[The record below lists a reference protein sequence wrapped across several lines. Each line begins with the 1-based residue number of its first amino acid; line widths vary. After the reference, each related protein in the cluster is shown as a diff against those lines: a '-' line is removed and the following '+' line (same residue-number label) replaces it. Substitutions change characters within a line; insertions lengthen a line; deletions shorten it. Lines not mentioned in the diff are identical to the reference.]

1 MADQLERHK
10 RIVMGLEIEAYTIS
24 MPGHRITRRLASPRR
39 GVGEKG
45 ERFTRDAS
53 IGTEY
58 ISRPFASI
66 REGLFLLKAGLRKYS
81 QKYYERR
88 TQSRQQRQLLLVG
101 GWRDRFAGTHM
112 HLSVAGRELA
122 KEDARRL
129 AGHIHDHIPFL
140 VAVGAN
146 SPVWADEIT
155 DVASNRVLR
164 ASRIYFQPIDRRELT
179 QREYDE
185 LVYSPGR
192 KRKPPTLEFRVL
204 DSNVPEF
211 VVAVAALVKAV
222 ALDWLRGRG
231 ASNRLTRA
239 DYLDSRERAAIGG
252 MRARLCWKGEW
263 IPASRYLDRFVWAHR
278 DAFEEMDLPEDLWT
292 TLRLLKRG
300 WNGAAI
306 VRAAALR
313 AHEEHPPTWQA
324 RFARRYVAALDEL
337 LSGHSLL
344 EFAERLQVELPEL
357 DEVWLGGRH
366 LVWP

>member
-1 MADQLERHK
+1 VAAREDRHK
-10 RIVMGLEIEAYTIS
+10 RVVMGVEIEAYTIS
-24 MPGHRITRRLASPRR
+24 LPGHRITRRLASPRR
-39 GVGEKG
+39 GVGERG

-58 ISRPFASI
+58 IGRPFATI

-88 TQSRQQRQLLLVG
+88 TRSRQQRQLLLVG

-112 HLSVAGRELA
+112 HLSVAGRELS
-122 KEDARRL
+122 KDDARRL

-140 VAVGAN
+140 IAAAAN

-164 ASRIYFQPIDRRELT
+164 ASRIYFQPTDRGRLT
-179 QREYDE
+179 QKEYDE

-192 KRKPPTLEFRVL
+192 KRKPPTLEFRVP
-204 DSNVPEF
+204 DSNVPEY
-211 VVAVAALVKAV
+211 VVAVAAFVKAI

-231 ASNRLTRA
+231 MSNRLTRTE
-239 DYLDSRERAAIGG
+239 YMRSREVAAVDG
-252 MRARLCWKGEW
+252 MKARLCWRGEW
-263 IPASRYLDRFVWAHR
+263 IPAPRYLDRFVWAHR
-278 DAFEEMDLPEDLWT
+278 DSLEDMDLPEEVWT

-300 WNGAAI
+300 WTGAAI
-306 VRAAALR
+306 LRAAAR
-313 AHEEHPPTWQA
+313 HAYEEHPQTWQA
-324 RFARRYVAALDEL
+324 RFARRYVSALDEL
-337 LSGHSLL
+337 LSGHTVL
-344 EFAERLQVELPEL
+344 EFAQRLEVELPDVE
-357 DEVWLGGRH
+357 DVWLGGRH

>member
-1 MADQLERHK
+1 VATQDERHK

-24 MPGHRITRRLASPRR
+24 LPGHRISRRLASPRR
-39 GVGEKG
+39 GVGERG

-58 ISRPFASI
+58 IGRPFATI

-81 QKYYERR
+81 RKYYERR
-88 TQSRQQRQLLLVG
+88 TQKAELRQLLLVG

-129 AGHIHDHIPFL
+129 ASHIHDHVPFL
-140 VAVGAN
+140 IAVGAN

-155 DVASNRVLR
+155 EVASNRVLR
-164 ASRIYFQPIDRRELT
+164 ASRVYFQPIDRGTLT

-192 KRKPPTLEFRVL
+192 KRKPPTLEFRVP
-204 DSNVPEF
+204 DSNVPEL
-211 VVAVAALVKAV
+211 VMAVASLVKAI
-222 ALDWLRGRG
+222 AIDWLRGRG
-231 ASNRLTRA
+231 MSNRIARG
-239 DYLDSRERAAIGG
+239 DYVRSRETAAIGG
-252 MRARLCWKGEW
+252 MRARLCWRGEW
-263 IPASRYLDRFVWAHR
+263 IPATRYLDRFVWEHR
-278 DAFEEMDLPEDLWT
+278 DALEEMDLPEELWT

-306 VRAAALR
+306 VREAARR
-313 AHEEHPPTWQA
+313 AHREHPQTWQA
-324 RFARRYVAALDEL
+324 RVARRYVAALDEL
-337 LSGHSLL
+337 LSGHSLH
-344 EFAERLQVELPEL
+344 EFGERLEVELPEVE
-357 DEVWLGGRH
+357 DVWLGRRH